1 MSRSRFPRQLV
12 LLASLAL
19 VISAGL
25 AACSSSAGTATNDG
39 RFAAAQASAAAAE
52 PAAGGSTDSKSQAQ
66 LVSEQQR
73 IVKTGEITLEVE
85 SVANGL
91 SRVRAMA
98 IELGGYVGGSQAGT
112 LDQSA
117 TLTLRI
123 PAARFDDALSRLHEI
138 GSKVLSES
146 TREEDVTS
154 SIVDLEARLKNL
166 EASEAQYRLLMAKAT
181 KIDDILA
188 VQSRLD
194 DVQGQIEQLSAQ
206 LKALGDQADLSTLT
220 VTLQPRAQPIQAAS
234 STWDPGD
241 TASSAVGALLQVG
254 QALVTAGIWIGIV
267 GLPLLIALAILLLI
281 LIRFGIIRR
290 SSAPRVG
297 AGV

>member
-1 MSRSRFPRQLV
+1 MLRSRFPRQLV

-19 VISAGL
+19 IISAVL
-25 AACSSSAGTATNDG
+25 AGCSSSGTANPD
-39 RFAAAQASAAAAE
+39 AAMAAE
-52 PAAGGSTDSKSQAQ
+52 PKTASGAAGAPAGGSTDNSSQAQ
-66 LVSEQQR
+66 LISEQQR

-98 IELGGYVGGSQAGT
+98 VELGGYVGGSQAGT

-154 SIVDLEARLKNL
+154 AIVDLEARLENL
-166 EASEAQYRLLMAKAT
+166 QASEAQYRLLVAKAT
-181 KIDDILA
+181 KIEDILA

-206 LKALGDQADLSTLT
+206 LKALGNQADLSTLT
-220 VTLQPRAQPIQAAS
+220 VTLQPHAQPIQEAS
-234 STWDPGD
+234 STWNPGD
-241 TASSAVGALLQVG
+241 TVGAAVGALLQVG
-254 QALVTAGIWIGIV
+254 QAVVTAGIWIGIV
-267 GLPLLIALAILLLI
+267 GLPLLIALGILLLV
-281 LIRFGIIRR
+281 LLRLGIIRR
-290 SSAPRVG
+290 SSAPRTATG
-297 AGV
+297 A

>member
-1 MSRSRFPRQLV
+1 MSRSRWPRQLV

-25 AACSSSAGTATNDG
+25 AACSSSAESATTDG
-39 RFAAAQASAAAAE
+39 KFAAAQASAAAAE

-66 LVSEQQR
+66 LVGEQQR

-112 LDQSA
+112 LDDSA

-123 PAARFDDALSRLHEI
+123 PATRFDDALARLHEI

-154 SIVDLEARLKNL
+154 AIVDLEARLKNL
-166 EASEAQYRLLMAKAT
+166 ESSEAQYRLLMAKAT
-181 KIDDILA
+181 KIEDILA

-206 LKALGDQADLSTLT
+206 LKALGNQADLSTLT
-220 VTLQPRAQPIQAAS
+220 VTLQPHAQPIQAAS

-241 TASSAVGALLQVG
+241 TASAAVGALLQVG

-267 GLPLLIALAILLLI
+267 GLPLVAAMAILLLV
-281 LIRFGIIRR
+281 LVRLGIIRR
-290 SSAPRVG
+290 SSAPRTATG
-297 AGV
+297 A